1 MATDDTMAVLGGVFG
16 GISAIT
22 GIVSA
27 IDGAGRANEANR
39 RAKQN
44 AEIQRAQQEG
54 AAQVTNAYNKLV
66 HAADQINYQ
75 RQRQYE
81 YETAIRN
88 WNYQTEIQDFQYLQ
102 AAKQFQGSVEATHQ
116 QLIYNSV
123 AERQAVESEQAA
135 FNEIMNQQAFQR
147 EGMLIEQLQNEGKA
161 AMMQAGGSRTK
172 AIQSTIAEVGRNSA
186 ILRASLM
193 SSGAQSE
200 RNIRDIS
207 MSRYADDIKARNA
220 MMIEPERLPDIP
232 KPTIAPER
240 VFVEPMAAM
249 PGYIPGPA
257 RQSGAGPIFQGVAG
271 AASAASSF
279 AMQAA
284 YYNRNSGTQ
293 NTARVTA
300 YAPTSL
306 PAGTANPSY
315 GTSSSLTFTEN
326 PLGKS

>member
-22 GIVSA
+22 GIASA

-39 RAKQN
+39 RAKRN
-44 AEIQRAQQEG
+44 AELQRIQQEG

-66 HAADQINYQ
+66 HAADKINYE

-102 AAKQFQGSVEATHQ
+102 AAKQFAGSVEATQ
-116 QLIYNSV
+116 EQLVYNSV
-123 AERQAVESEQAA
+123 AQRQAVESEQAA
-135 FNEIMNQQAFQR
+135 FNEIMAQDAFQR

-193 SSGAQSE
+193 SSGVQSE
-200 RNIRDIS
+200 RNLRDIA

-232 KPTIAPER
+232 EPLLPPER
-240 VFVEPMAAM
+240 IFVEPMQATADF
-249 PGYIPGPA
+249 IPA
-257 RQSGAGPIFQGVAG
+257 PI
-271 AASAASSF
+271 
-279 AMQAA
+279 
-284 YYNRNSGTQ
+284 RQ
-293 NTARVTA
+293 NTF
-300 YAPTSL
+300 APIVQGIA
-306 PAGTANPSY
+306 AGTANVAMATKK
-315 GTSSSLTFTEN
+315 G
-326 PLGKS
+326 

>member
-1 MATDDTMAVLGGVFG
+1 MASGNGPNALQIAGGVFG

-22 GIVSA
+22 GIISA

-39 RAKQN
+39 RAKYN

-54 AAQVTNAYNKLV
+54 AAKVTNAYNKLV

-75 RQRQYE
+75 QQRQYE

-102 AAKQFQGSVEATHQ
+102 AAKQFAGSVEATQ
-116 QLIYNSV
+116 EQLVYNSV
-123 AERQAVESEQAA
+123 AQRQAVESEQAA
-135 FNEIMNQQAFQR
+135 FNEIMAQDAFQR

-193 SSGAQSE
+193 SSGVQSE
-200 RNIRDIS
+200 RNLRDIA
-207 MSRYADDIKARNA
+207 MSRYADDIRARNA

-232 KPTIAPER
+232 KPTMAPER
-240 VFVEPMAAM
+240 IFVEPMAAL
-249 PGYIPGPA
+249 PGYTPA
-257 RQSGAGPIFQGVAG
+257 PATQSAAAPIFQGLS
-271 AASAASSF
+271 SAAATVGGM

-284 YYNRNSGTQ
+284 YYGRNNS
-293 NTARVTA
+293 NTTRTGDPGVKAIATGQRIYST
-300 YAPTSL
+300 
-306 PAGTANPSY
+306 
-315 GTSSSLTFTEN
+315 
-326 PLGKS
+326 

>member
-1 MATDDTMAVLGGVFG
+1 MSDNNTAAILGGVFG
-16 GISAIT
+16 GISAVT

-44 AEIQRAQQEG
+44 AELQRIQQEG

-66 HAADQINYQ
+66 HFADQENYK

-102 AAKQFQGSVEATHQ
+102 AAKQFAGSVEATQ
-116 QLIYNSV
+116 EQLVYNSV
-123 AERQAVESEQAA
+123 AQRQAVESEQAA
-135 FNEIMNQQAFQR
+135 FNEIMAQDAFQR

-193 SSGAQSE
+193 SSGVQSE
-200 RNIRDIS
+200 RNLRDIA

-232 KPTIAPER
+232 KPTMAPER
-240 VFVEPMAAM
+240 IFVEPMAAL
-249 PGYIPGPA
+249 PGYTPA
-257 RQSGAGPIFQGVAG
+257 PAMQSAAAPIFQGIS
-271 AASAASSF
+271 SAAATVGGM

-284 YYNRNSGTQ
+284 YYGRNSGGGSTTPSPQ
-293 NTARVTA
+293 PFDYT
-300 YAPTSL
+300 
-306 PAGTANPSY
+306 PSY
-315 GTSSSLTFTEN
+315 QRTLTDTN
-326 PLGKS
+326 SRA

>member
-1 MATDDTMAVLGGVFG
+1 MANGENAATAGLVLG
-16 GISAIT
+16 GISAVT
-22 GIVSA
+22 GIISA

-44 AEIQRAQQEG
+44 AELQRIQQEG

-66 HAADQINYQ
+66 HFAEQENYK

-102 AAKQFQGSVEATHQ
+102 AAKQFQGSVEATQ
-116 QLIYNSV
+116 EQLTYNSV
-123 AERQAVESEQAA
+123 AQRQAVESEQAA
-135 FNEIMNQQAFQR
+135 FNEIMAQEAFQR

-161 AMMQAGGSRTK
+161 AMMQAGGSRSK

-193 SSGAQSE
+193 SSGVQSQ
-200 RNIRDIS
+200 RNLRDIA

-220 MMIEPERLPDIP
+220 MMIAPERLPDIP
-232 KPTIAPER
+232 KPTMAPER
-240 VFVEPMAAM
+240 IFVEPMAAL

-257 RQSGAGPIFQGVAG
+257 TQSAAAPIFQGI
-271 AASAASSF
+271 ASAAATVGNMATQMS
-279 AMQAA
+279 
-284 YYNRNSGTQ
+284 YYGRNSGSTTTQ
-293 NTARVTA
+293 TPPPQTTALNYNSSNLMSNTM
-300 YAPTSL
+300 P
-306 PAGTANPSY
+306 
-315 GTSSSLTFTEN
+315 
-326 PLGKS
+326 